1 VPSSTDPSARGLPAE
16 GAVAHTS
23 EGAVARTSQGAVA
36 RFDIDGMTCAACAAR
51 VERALNGH
59 EGVETASVSLTGAS
73 ALVALSPGAAVE
85 DLPAVVEKLGYRLI
99 EREPDERPRDMKERH
114 RDEERT
120 LWRRLLPAAAL
131 TAAAMALAM
140 LGPET
145 AWSAAAQWALTT
157 PVVLWLGGRFH
168 SSAWRQARRL
178 SANMDT
184 LISLGS
190 LAAYLYS
197 IWAATA
203 GEPVY
208 FETSA
213 MIITLITLGAAF
225 EARAKGR
232 ASEAVHRLTEL
243 GAKEARALVGDA
255 EVSVPIDQVA
265 PGDLMIVLPGEKI
278 PTDGTIKEGASSVDE
293 SMLTGEPMPVDKRAG
308 DEVFGATVNQEGRL
322 TVEATAV
329 GADTAL
335 GNIVRAVERTQA
347 SKARVQRLADRVSA
361 IFVPVVILI
370 AVAVALAW
378 AVLGNGAGPS
388 VQAGVAVL
396 IIACPCAL
404 GLATPTAI
412 MAGAGRGAELGI
424 LFKNA
429 EVFERAR
436 AVDMVLF
443 DKTGTLTTA
452 VMTLTDIST
461 GGPDREFMRLVAS
474 VEAASG
480 HPIGRAV
487 ALAADEIGVE
497 LSAPTDLESHAGLGA
512 VGVVDGRRVVVGKP
526 VLAADHAM
534 AVGERWAEAMAR
546 FEGEGKT
553 AFLAGWD
560 GEVRGVIAVADS
572 IRAEAREAIA
582 ALEAAGIGAAMVTGD
597 NTRTAERIA
606 AEIGIGDV
614 RAEVPPGEKAEVVRS
629 CQRQGLITAFVG
641 DGINDAPALT
651 QADLGAAVGPGTDV
665 AVEAGDVVL
674 LTGDPRLTLT
684 AINLA
689 TSTFRTIRQN
699 LVWAFAYN
707 TAAVP
712 LAALGLLDP
721 MIAAG
726 AMAFS
731 SLSVVLNA
739 LRLSRFRPAAGR
751 VRRGPLPR
759 LGV

>member
-1 VPSSTDPSARGLPAE
+1 VPSPTEPSARGRA
-16 GAVAHTS
+16 S
-23 EGAVARTSQGAVA
+23 EGAVAR
-36 RFDIDGMTCAACAAR
+36 FDVDGMTCAACAAR
-51 VERALNGH
+51 VERALNRQ
-59 EGVETASVSLTGAS
+59 EGVETASVSLAGAS
-73 ALVALSPGAAVE
+73 AAVVLSPGTAVTELTAA
-85 DLPAVVEKLGYRLI
+85 VEKLGYRLT
-99 EREPDERPRDMKERH
+99 EREPDEQPRDMTRRH
-114 RDEERT
+114 RGEERSQ
-120 LWRRLLPAAAL
+120 WRRFRPAAAL
-131 TAAAMALAM
+131 TAPAMALAM

-157 PVVLWLGGRFH
+157 PVVLWIGGRFH
-168 SSAWRQARRL
+168 SSALRQARGL

-197 IWAATA
+197 IWAAAA

-243 GAKEARALVGDA
+243 GAKEARALIGDA
-255 EVSVPIDQVA
+255 EVAVPIDRVA

-278 PTDGTIKEGASSVDE
+278 PTDGIIEEGASSVDE
-293 SMLTGEPMPVDKRAG
+293 SMLTGEPVPVDKRPG

-322 TVEATAV
+322 AVEATAV

-335 GNIVRAVERTQA
+335 GNIVRAVELAQA
-347 SKARVQRLADRVSA
+347 SKAQAQRLADRVSGV
-361 IFVPVVILI
+361 FVPVVILI
-370 AVAVALAW
+370 AVATALAW
-378 AVLGNGAGPS
+378 AGLGNGAGPS

-404 GLATPTAI
+404 GLATPAAI

-424 LFKNA
+424 MFKGA

-436 AVDMVLF
+436 TVDMVLF
-443 DKTGTLTTA
+443 DKTGTLTTG

-461 GGPDREFMRLVAS
+461 DEPEKELTRLVAS

-480 HPIGRAV
+480 HPVGRAV
-487 ALAADEIGVE
+487 ALAADEMGVE
-497 LSAPTDLESHAGLGA
+497 LAAPSDLESRAGLGV

-526 VLAADHAM
+526 ELAVDQGM
-534 AVGERWAEAMAR
+534 EVVERWVEAMTR
-546 FEGEGKT
+546 LEDEGKT

-560 GEVRGVIAVADS
+560 GEVRGVIAVADA
-572 IRAEAREAIA
+572 IRPGAREAIA
-582 ALEAAGIGAAMVTGD
+582 ELEAAGIGAAMVTGD

-614 RAEVPPGEKAEVVRS
+614 RSAVPPGEKAEVVKS
-629 CQRQGLITAFVG
+629 YQREGLIAAFVG

-651 QADLGAAVGPGTDV
+651 QADLGVAVGSGADV

-689 TSTFRTIRQN
+689 RSTFRTIKQN
-699 LVWAFAYN
+699 LIWAFAYN

-712 LAALGLLDP
+712 LAALGFLNP

-731 SLSVVLNA
+731 SVSVVLNA
-739 LRLSRFRPAAGR
+739 LRLSRFRPTSG
-751 VRRGPLPR
+751 
-759 LGV
+759 